1 MKTKPSNAEIVY
13 GPLEHKTFAAALE
26 SFLAVQ
32 CPQLGGPL
40 LRKPFVAKIVEMVD
54 AFHPEGTRVRQGQ
67 LQWVTV
73 RKDCPPSRAR
83 RIRDCDLIAVTLD
96 VATRQDILD
105 LKAGSGMRRL
115 KREAVARILRQ
126 ADAQGGCMA
135 CTEVS
140 AILKI
145 SPKTVNT
152 YIRQWEEEHG
162 EVLPRRGTTHDLG
175 PTLTHKA
182 EIIRKLFLEG
192 RSVEE
197 VARATNHSVDSVHRY
212 IDMFKRVLL
221 LHTKGL
227 SASEI
232 TYGLHI
238 TRKLLAKY
246 EELIAQLGSENP
258 LFERLL
264 TLEAKGVDSCHN

>member
-1 MKTKPSNAEIVY
+1 MKTRSSNAETVY
-13 GPLEHKTFAAALE
+13 GPLEHKCFAGALE
-26 SFLAVQ
+26 AFFAQQ
-32 CPQLGGPL
+32 CPQVGGPL
-40 LRKPFVAKIVEMVD
+40 LRKPLVARLVEMFD
-54 AFHPEGTRVRQGQ
+54 AFHPETARVRQGQ

-83 RIRDCDLIAVTLD
+83 RICDCDLIAVTLD
-96 VATRQDILD
+96 VVRPQDILD
-105 LKAGSGMRRL
+105 LKAGRGLRTL

-145 SPKTVNT
+145 SPRTVNT
-152 YIRQWEEEHG
+152 YIREWEEAHD

-182 EIIRKLFLEG
+182 EIVRMLFLEG
-192 RSVEE
+192 HSVED
-197 VARATNHSVDSVHRY
+197 VARATHHAVESVHRY

-232 TYGLHI
+232 TFGLHI
-238 TRKLLAKY
+238 GKRLLVEYEKLIM
-246 EELIAQLGSENP
+246 ELGSENP

-264 TLEAKGVDSCHN
+264 TLESKGVDSCRT

>member
-1 MKTKPSNAEIVY
+1 MKTTRPNAEIVY

-26 SFLAVQ
+26 AFLALQ

-54 AFHPEGTRVRQGQ
+54 AFHPPGTRVRQGQ
-67 LQWVTV
+67 FQWVTV

-83 RIRDCDLIAVTLD
+83 RIQDCQLTAVTLD
-96 VATRQDILD
+96 VVSPQDILD
-105 LKAGSGMRRL
+105 LKAGRGVRTLR
-115 KREAVARILRQ
+115 REAVARILRQ
-126 ADAQGGCMA
+126 ADAQRGCMA

-145 SPKTVNT
+145 SPKAVATC
-152 YIRQWEEEHG
+152 IREWEREHD
-162 EVLPRRGTTHDLG
+162 EVLPRRGTIHDLG

-182 EIIRKLFLEG
+182 EIIRRLFLEG
-192 RSVEE
+192 QSVEG
-197 VARATNHSVDSVHRY
+197 VARATHHSVEAVHRY

-238 TRKLLAKY
+238 SKKLLAEY
-246 EELIAQLGSENP
+246 EKLISRLGSNNP

-264 TLEAKGVDSCHN
+264 TLRSKGVNSCHN

>member
-1 MKTKPSNAEIVY
+1 MKTRPSNAAIVY
-13 GPLEHKTFAAALE
+13 GPLEHKTFAGALE
-26 SFLAVQ
+26 AFLAKQ
-32 CPQLGGPL
+32 CPQIGGPL

-54 AFHPEGTRVRQGQ
+54 AFYPEATRVRQGQ

-73 RKDCPPSRAR
+73 QKDCPPSRAR
-83 RIRDCDLIAVTLD
+83 RIRDCQLTAVTLD
-96 VATRQDILD
+96 VVGPQDVLD
-105 LKAGSGMRRL
+105 LKAARGMHRL

-135 CTEVS
+135 CTEIS

-145 SPKTVNT
+145 SPTTVNT
-152 YIRQWEEEHG
+152 YIREWEEEHG
-162 EVLPRRGTTHDLG
+162 EVLPRRGTVHDLG

-182 EIIRKLFLEG
+182 EIIRKLFLDG
-192 RSVEE
+192 DSVEE
-197 VARATNHSVDSVHRY
+197 VARATHHSVEADHRY
-212 IDMFKRVLL
+212 IQMFKRVLL

-238 TRKLLAKY
+238 SRRLLAEY
-246 EELIAQLGSENP
+246 EKLILELGSENP

-264 TLEAKGVDSCHN
+264 TLEYKGVDSCRK

>member
-1 MKTKPSNAEIVY
+1 MKTALPNAAIVY

-26 SFLAVQ
+26 AFLAVQ

-54 AFHPEGTRVRQGQ
+54 AFYPEGTRVRQGQ

-83 RIRDCDLIAVTLD
+83 RIRDCQLTAVTLD
-96 VATRQDILD
+96 VVAPQDILD
-105 LKAGSGMRRL
+105 LKAGRGVRKLRR
-115 KREAVARILRQ
+115 EVVARILRQ

-140 AILKI
+140 AILKMA
-145 SPKTVNT
+145 PKAVATC
-152 YIRQWEEEHG
+152 IREWEEQHG
-162 EVLPRRGTTHDLG
+162 QVLPRRGTIHDLG

-182 EIIRKLFLEG
+182 EIIRRLFLEG
-192 RSVEE
+192 QSVEE
-197 VARATNHSVDSVHRY
+197 VARATNHSVDAVHRY

-238 TRKLLAKY
+238 SKRLLAEY
-246 EELIAQLGSENP
+246 EDIIRTMGSNNP

-264 TLEAKGVDSCHN
+264 TPRSKGVNSWRN

>member
-1 MKTKPSNAEIVY
+1 MKARRPNAETVY
-13 GPLEHKTFAAALE
+13 GPLTYKTFTAALE
-26 SFLAVQ
+26 AFLAAQ

-40 LRKPFVAKIVEMVD
+40 LRNPLVAKIVEMVD
-54 AFHPEGTRVRQGQ
+54 AFHPPGARVRQGQ
-67 LQWVTV
+67 LQWITV

-83 RIRDCDLIAVTLD
+83 RIQDCQLTAVTLD
-96 VATRQDILD
+96 VVSPQDIVD
-105 LKAGSGMRRL
+105 LKAGRGVRTLR
-115 KREAVARILRQ
+115 REAVARILHQ

-140 AILKI
+140 AILKL
-145 SPKTVNT
+145 SPKAVATC
-152 YIRQWEEEHG
+152 IREWEQEHK
-162 EVLPRRGTTHDLG
+162 EVLPRRGTVHDLG

-182 EIIRKLFLEG
+182 EIIRRLFLEG
-192 RSVEE
+192 QSVED
-197 VARATNHSVDSVHRY
+197 VARATNHSIDAVHRY

-238 TRKLLAKY
+238 SKRLLAEY
-246 EELIAQLGSENP
+246 EEIIRTMGRDNP

-264 TLEAKGVDSCHN
+264 TLRSKGVNSC

>member
-1 MKTKPSNAEIVY
+1 MKTRLPNAEIVY
-13 GPLEHKTFAAALE
+13 GPLQHKSFAAALE
-26 SFLAVQ
+26 AFLAVQ

-40 LRKPFVAKIVEMVD
+40 LRKPLVAKIVEMVD
-54 AFHPEGTRVRQGQ
+54 AFHPEASRVHQGQ

-83 RIRDCDLIAVTLD
+83 RIRDCQLTAVTLD
-96 VATRQDILD
+96 VVGPQDILD
-105 LKAGSGMRRL
+105 LKAARGMHKL

-145 SPKTVNT
+145 SPTTVNT
-152 YIRQWEEEHG
+152 YIREWEEEHG
-162 EVLPRRGTTHDLG
+162 EVLPRRGTIHDLG

-182 EIIRKLFLEG
+182 EIVRKLFLEG
-192 RSVEE
+192 QSVQD
-197 VARATNHSVDSVHRY
+197 VARTTHHSVDAVHRY

-238 TRKLLAKY
+238 SRRLLAEY
-246 EELIAQLGSENP
+246 EKIIVKLGSDNP
-258 LFERLL
+258 LFDRLL
-264 TLEAKGVDSCHN
+264 TLEPKGVD